1 MNSAP
6 HNTGTEPKREHG
18 TTKSYVAGFLLSL
31 IFTVMPYYLVVERA
45 VSGDA
50 LVATILGFAVLQM
63 IVQIVFFL
71 HLGRE
76 PKPHWNLAFFISTIG
91 IILVVVVGSLLIMH
105 HLHYNMTPVS
115 PADASKQ
122 IVGDEGIYQI
132 EGEKT
137 GACQGIHANHKVVIK
152 DGQVTP
158 LYTAAQLC
166 DTLTFINE
174 DDVVREM
181 TFGTHPHH
189 GAYAGESELTVRKG
203 RGKTITL
210 SELGMY
216 QFHDHLH
223 EQTHG
228 SFTVTPQ

>member
-1 MNSAP
+1 
-6 HNTGTEPKREHG
+6 
-18 TTKSYVAGFLLSL
+18 LSL
-31 IFTVMPYYLVVERA
+31 IFTLIPYYLVVEHV

-63 IVQIVFFL
+63 IIQIVFFL

-76 PKPHWNLAFFISTIG
+76 PKPHWNLAFFISTVG
-91 IILVVVVGSLLIMH
+91 IILVVVGGSMWIMR
-105 HLHYNMTPVS
+105 HLHYNMSPTDVS
-115 PADASKQ
+115 KNL
-122 IVGDEGIYQI
+122 VGDEAIYQI
-132 EGEKT
+132 GGEKT

-152 DGQVTP
+152 NGQVSPFSTV
-158 LYTAAQLC
+158 ARVC

-174 DDVVREM
+174 DDMAREM

-189 GAYAGESELTVRKG
+189 EVYAGESELTARKG

-210 SELGMY
+210 SEPGAY

-223 EQTHG
+223 EETRG
-228 SFTVTPQ
+228 SFTVIPR